1 MNLRR
6 TVYAEI
12 NLDNLVHNLNI
23 ARELSNQKKL
33 ICVVKDNAYGHGL
46 VNVSKK
52 LCENDIEMLAVSNIE
67 EAIKLRENNIKL
79 PILIMG
85 VTPVYCANELVN
97 YRLTQTISS
106 FEYALLLSDKL
117 SQISKK
123 LKVHIKLETGMGR
136 VGLFASDENY
146 EIVNNI
152 FMNPFFEVEGIYSHF
167 ADADNEEQSY
177 TTKQYKLFSSFCNNL
192 ERLKLNIKYKHIS
205 ASSGILNYKFDESN
219 CSRPGLLLYGYDQ
232 NLRKKHTQ
240 FKPVMSLKAQI
251 VHIKKIHKGE
261 SIGYGRT
268 YISDSEK
275 VIATINLGY
284 GDGFP
289 RYLSNKGKVILN
301 GEYAN
306 IVGNI
311 CMDQFMIDITHIR
324 NVKLFD
330 EVIIIG
336 SHHSLSISPY
346 DISTLGNTICYEV
359 LCGIRERV
367 PRVYIDSY

>member
-12 NLDNLVHNLNI
+12 NLDNLVNNLN
-23 ARELSNQKKL
+23 AVKKL
-33 ICVVKDNAYGHGL
+33 SKEKNIICVVKDNAYGHGL
-46 VNVSKK
+46 VNVSRK
-52 LCENDIEMLAVSNIE
+52 LCENNIEMLAVSNIE
-67 EAIKLRENNIKL
+67 EGIKLRENNINL

-85 VTPVYCANELVN
+85 VTPIYCVNELVN

-117 SQISKK
+117 SQISQK

-152 FMNPFFEVEGIYSHF
+152 FRNPLFEVEGIYSHF
-167 ADADNEEQSY
+167 ADADSEDQSY
-177 TTKQYKLFSSFCNNL
+177 TIKQYKLFSSFCNNL

-205 ASSGILNYKFDESN
+205 ASSGILNFKFDELN

-232 NLRKKHTQ
+232 NSRKKHTQ
-240 FKPVMSLKAQI
+240 FKPVMNLKAQI

-275 VIATINLGY
+275 IIATINLGY

-289 RYLSNKGKVILN
+289 RYLSNKGRVILK

-311 CMDQFMIDITHIR
+311 CMDQFMIDITHIKD
-324 NVKLFD
+324 VKIFD

-336 SHHSLSISPY
+336 SQDSLNISPY
-346 DISTLGNTICYEV
+346 DIAELGNTICYEV

-367 PRVYIDSY
+367 PRIYIHNC